1 MINGKIRGVAFEFD
15 DGEITSKDEE
25 LEETLKEMF
34 KLLLVDYELKD
45 GLPELIFLEK
55 LKKFGAKDLKY
66 TPTDEEYDFIQPK
79 EDVVGDEDLVTDE
92 RWITIKN
99 NHDNPEEKGRHLL
112 LEGEGENQE
121 TPAEAMKRQWKVD
134 LNKKDNKKDETS
146 KEDKKDEKQKKEEVS
161 ENDNL
166 DKEEKNIK
174 KYDKA
179 KYGELDEKLR
189 NLMDERINLENG
201 KDNFIRNNEEL
212 KDLSEKI
219 QIAKNRYFRL
229 DGKTAENEKAMYEA
243 ENDYNKKYNELEK
256 EYDEKNNLE
265 GIKQEISKLQNEKHE
280 AFLNMRDYYSKGLGD
295 LSDEELKSKR
305 INLSVDKREI
315 QRKYDERLSNNS
327 EYREAMMRKSDL
339 MDARWSIVKKDYLDD
354 DDKKRLEK
362 VNEELKK
369 AERKCEKFIID
380 TENKKTTDT
389 IELDAEIQA
398 IEEEQTK
405 RYEAKEKQ
413 KKEAFEKEKREKAE
427 KGKVIAKDNYYP
439 KTIAGVQRGKE
450 MSEEEADSGNP
461 NPNYGTGR
469 GYGINCQSCVVCYEA
484 RLRGYNV
491 MTLPN
496 TRDSKLSELSHDTN
510 MAWIDPKTG
519 LKPEPLYTKA
529 KNSRQCYKFLEENVK
544 SGERYNFSFGWKRSR
559 QGHIVS
565 ISRNK
570 ENKVEIYDP
579 QTNSRV
585 SGDKLL
591 EYLTRLSYGDRVKV
605 RTLGNISVGI
615 DVVSKTELLRVD
627 NLAFNPEFM
636 NDIMEAKK

>member
-1 MINGKIRGVAFEFD
+1 M
-15 DGEITSKDEE
+15 
-25 LEETLKEMF
+25 
-34 KLLLVDYELKD
+34 
-45 GLPELIFLEK
+45 
-55 LKKFGAKDLKY
+55 
-66 TPTDEEYDFIQPK
+66 
-79 EDVVGDEDLVTDE
+79 
-92 RWITIKN
+92 
-99 NHDNPEEKGRHLL
+99 
-112 LEGEGENQE
+112 
-121 TPAEAMKRQWKVD
+121 
-134 LNKKDNKKDETS
+134 
-146 KEDKKDEKQKKEEVS
+146 
-161 ENDNL
+161 
-166 DKEEKNIK
+166 
-174 KYDKA
+174 
-179 KYGELDEKLR
+179 
-189 NLMDERINLENG
+189 
-201 KDNFIRNNEEL
+201 
-212 KDLSEKI
+212 
-219 QIAKNRYFRL
+219 
-229 DGKTAENEKAMYEA
+229 
-243 ENDYNKKYNELEK
+243 
-256 EYDEKNNLE
+256 
-265 GIKQEISKLQNEKHE
+265 
-280 AFLNMRDYYSKGLGD
+280 
-295 LSDEELKSKR
+295 
-305 INLSVDKREI
+305 
-315 QRKYDERLSNNS
+315 
-327 EYREAMMRKSDL
+327 
-339 MDARWSIVKKDYLDD
+339 
-354 DDKKRLEK
+354 
-362 VNEELKK
+362 KK

-413 KKEAFEKEKREKAE
+413 KKEAFEKEKRERAE

-461 NPNYGTGR
+461 NPNYGTGS

-496 TRDSKLSELSHDTN
+496 TRGSKLSELSHDTN

-544 SGERYNFSFGWKRSR
+544 GGERYNFSFGWKRSR

-591 EYLTRLSYGDRVKV
+591 EYLARLSYGNRVKV
-605 RTLGNISVGI
+605 RTLGNISGGI
-615 DVVSKTELLRVD
+615 DLVSKTELLRVD